1 MKTTIGIVA
10 GIVSTIL
17 SACNKSEITDV
28 MTLTKAKSII
38 EDFESQFEK
47 TRSQPD
53 ITRLNEIIAD
63 EFMLINPEGKI
74 VDKRKCIDNDLAL
87 GQPVFESFT
96 YQVDSLHVAANSILA
111 IGSFSNKG
119 MLNNR
124 DISGNY
130 RFTKLY
136 LNRDKRWQLALT
148 HLTKITE

>member
-1 MKTTIGIVA
+1 MKTTFGIVA
-10 GIVSTIL
+10 GIVLTIL
-17 SACNKSEITDV
+17 SACSKSEINDV
-28 MTLTKAKSII
+28 MTLTKAKSIV
-38 EDFESQFEK
+38 ENFESRFEK

-53 ITRLNEIIAD
+53 VIQLNEMIAD

-96 YQVDSLHVAANSILA
+96 YQLDSLHVTSNSILA

-124 DISGNY
+124 DISGSY

-148 HLTKITE
+148 HLTKIID